1 MEVIRR
7 KEASVGNARLGGTP
21 FTTGLWVGNKV
32 TPGST
37 EESHSTIR
45 DIRNPDGG
53 CRRYLTR
60 TADKLPPCGSGID
73 PKRHIEVDVNH
84 LQTKIYCGDKK
95 GRCEFSEGASAQ
107 EAHPGLPAVVVDEEL
122 YHRPPSMMIATVDKF
137 AMKAWRGE
145 TRTLF
150 GIADTECSR
159 HGLVCLMDCKGR
171 HPRSKETTRES
182 RAQAYCTNPPPD
194 LIIQDEFH
202 PISGSLGT
210 MVGLYEPPWMS
221 FTVNYEGQRIDP
233 RWWHPPRPYAKPRSR
248 WRAFSCAK
256 SRYFLPW
263 LGY

>member
-1 MEVIRR
+1 M
-7 KEASVGNARLGGTP
+7 
-21 FTTGLWVGNKV
+21 

-45 DIRNPDGG
+45 DIRNPDKWDAGG
-53 CRRYLTR
+53 TSPAQLTSCPR
-60 TADKLPPCGSGID
+60 CGSEID

-137 AMKAWRGE
+137 AMMAWRGE

-159 HGLVCLMDCKGR
+159 HGLVWPDADCKGR
-171 HPRSKETTRES
+171 HPADPKKRLEKVEPKRIAPI
-182 RAQAYCTNPPPD
+182 RP
-194 LIIQDEFH
+194 LI
-202 PISGSLGT
+202 SLFRT
-210 MVGLYEPPWMS
+210 S
-221 FTVNYEGQRIDP
+221 ST
-233 RWWHPPRPYAKPRSR
+233 
-248 WRAFSCAK
+248 
-256 SRYFLPW
+256 
-263 LGY
+263 